1 MSEESA
7 VLSGTSYG
15 VNLVSTISAILIWST
30 SFVATKISYLSFSPF
45 TLAFLRFFIATLVL
59 VMVAFI
65 RREFR
70 KVSLRDFGLLSLSG
84 ILGITFYFALEN
96 TGVKLTSASDAAMIV
111 ASYPAITSVL
121 ELLIFKVKTT
131 FVKTLGIALAIGGV
145 CELSFSVNMSLH
157 TTQVLGNALLVVAG
171 VVWTFYNFVTSR
183 VVNSYPATTVSLYQT
198 VIGTTAFIPLAGTE
212 LHQWKQ
218 PNLES
223 LLALLYLGI
232 FCSVVAFLL
241 YNYGL
246 RKLSS
251 STVVTMMNLVPVFGV
266 MFSVLILHESL
277 ELKQVVGGIVVLV
290 GVYLTL
296 HKYNSK
302 HHLKKRQ
309 L

>member
-1 MSEESA
+1 MSEES
-7 VLSGTSYG
+7 VVSSGTRYG
-15 VNLVSTISAILIWST
+15 NNLVSTVSAILIWST
-30 SFVATKISYLSFSPF
+30 SFVATKISYVSFPPF
-45 TLAFLRFFIATLVL
+45 TVGFLRFFIATVVL
-59 VMVAFI
+59 VIVVFI

-70 KVSLRDFGLLSLSG
+70 KVSSLRDFGLLSVSG

-111 ASYPAITSVL
+111 SSYPAITAIL
-121 ELLIFKVKTT
+121 ELLVFKVKTT
-131 FVKTLGIALAIGGV
+131 FVKTVGIVLAVGGV
-145 CELSFSVNMSLH
+145 CELSFSAHMSLD
-157 TTQVLGNALLVVAG
+157 TTQVLGNILLVIAG
-171 VVWTFYNFVTSR
+171 VAWTFYNFVTST

-212 LHQWKQ
+212 LHQWTQ
-218 PNLES
+218 PNMES
-223 LLALLYLGI
+223 FLALLYLGI
-232 FCSVVAFLL
+232 CCSVVAFLL

-277 ELKQVVGGIVVLV
+277 ELKQLIGGIVVLV

-296 HKYNSK
+296 HQYNSK
-302 HHLKKRQ
+302 HRFE
-309 L
+309 